1 MYHYDLPL
9 ALISP
14 DNTVAWRAEYDDWG
28 NLLSEENPEHLEQLI
43 RLPGQQYDEE
53 SGLHYNRHRYY
64 NPGQGR
70 YITQDPIGLA
80 GGWNLYTYPLNPIV
94 NIDPLGLTLSDIP
107 NYKFNSQDEAALF
120 AIKMCNSTSIA
131 ESREYGGLVCKTSNN
146 KYIATEAKQ
155 GSLAGFSPSNSS
167 CPFGATKVGDYHT
180 HGFYSDLKGNPVS
193 PQNDAYDSLHFSPQD
208 ISGITSD
215 GIGNPDYTGYLGT
228 PDNKY
233 YKFTP
238 GTGKTEEMKYVILT
252 FIFLIPLRCMS
263 EKLVFL
269 DEVQTKTMNV
279 AFSHFRE
286 HTNWGLFNTMIQDD
300 NENIK
305 IAFYCKSHPEENRGG
320 GMEQIIYI
328 ISKKDFKIKKINK
341 SYSK

>member
-1 MYHYDLPL
+1 
-9 ALISP
+9 
-14 DNTVAWRAEYDDWG
+14 
-28 NLLSEENPEHLEQLI
+28 
-43 RLPGQQYDEE
+43 
-53 SGLHYNRHRYY
+53 
-64 NPGQGR
+64 
-70 YITQDPIGLA
+70 
-80 GGWNLYTYPLNPIV
+80 
-94 NIDPLGLTLSDIP
+94 
-107 NYKFNSQDEAALF
+107 
-120 AIKMCNSTSIA
+120 MCNSTSIA

-238 GTGKTEEMKYVILT
+238 GT
-252 FIFLIPLRCMS
+252 
-263 EKLVFL
+263 
-269 DEVQTKTMNV
+269 
-279 AFSHFRE
+279 
-286 HTNWGLFNTMIQDD
+286 
-300 NENIK
+300 
-305 IAFYCKSHPEENRGG
+305 
-320 GMEQIIYI
+320 
-328 ISKKDFKIKKINK
+328 
-341 SYSK
+341 